1 MQEIRAKR
9 AAAIA
14 KSFGSSLARPEFAA
28 ELMAVVLA
36 DSGLDVRK
44 FLEALTKHT
53 LGNDGTMATIIFE
66 DLDF

>member
-1 MQEIRAKR
+1 MQKIRAKR

-36 DSGLDVRK
+36 DSGLDVRE

-53 LGNDGTMATIIFE
+53 LGDDGGTSATIAYAT
-66 DLDF
+66 